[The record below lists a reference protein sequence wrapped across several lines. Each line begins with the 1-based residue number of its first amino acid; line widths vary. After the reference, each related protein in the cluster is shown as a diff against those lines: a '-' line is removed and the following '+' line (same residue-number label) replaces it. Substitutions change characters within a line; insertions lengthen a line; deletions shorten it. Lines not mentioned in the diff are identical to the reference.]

1 MAEQTVSTPFEQAEQ
16 QREPTRSN
24 ERFDRPPVDIFE
36 EEQGLVVLA
45 DVPGADPN
53 TLAVR
58 VERGV
63 LTLQTQVSPAY
74 AASGQ
79 PMQREFELSGF
90 YRQFQLPEEVDS
102 TRIEAE
108 LKHGVLKLRL
118 PRMAAPRPHRIQVQ
132 VG

>member
-1 MAEQTVSTPFEQAEQ
+1 M
-16 QREPTRSN
+16 
-24 ERFDRPPVDIFE
+24 
-36 EEQGLVVLA
+36 LA
-45 DVPGADPN
+45 DVPGADPS

-63 LTLQTQVSPAY
+63 LTLQTQVSAAY
-74 AASGQ
+74 TASGQ

-90 YRQFQLPEEVDS
+90 YRQFQLLDEVDS

-118 PRMAAPRPHRIQVQ
+118 PRMAAPQPRRIEVR